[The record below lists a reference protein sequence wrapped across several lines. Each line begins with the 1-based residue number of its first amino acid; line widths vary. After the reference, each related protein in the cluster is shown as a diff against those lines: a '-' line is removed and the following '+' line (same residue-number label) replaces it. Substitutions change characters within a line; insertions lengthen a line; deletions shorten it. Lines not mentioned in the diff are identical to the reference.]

1 MRWLVLNQKKN
12 GYKNK
17 MNIKDLLLGAFLYFL
32 GQLITYW
39 QLNGQFI
46 WEWAKKNPFLVS
58 CLGIPISYIFI
69 YATKYS
75 VNGFGGSMW
84 PQRFVG
90 FATGMIVY
98 AWGTSYYFNQQFDMK
113 TAISLAL
120 CLILIIIQI
129 AWK

>member
-1 MRWLVLNQKKN
+1 
-12 GYKNK
+12 
-17 MNIKDLLLGAFLYFL
+17 MNIKDLLIGAFLYFL

-46 WEWAKKNPFLVS
+46 WTWAKKNPMWLS
-58 CLGIPISYIFI
+58 SLGIPISLIFI
-69 YATKYS
+69 WATKYS
-75 VNGFGGSMW
+75 VSGFDGAMW

-98 AWGTSYYFNQQFDMK
+98 AWGTSYYFDQHIDMK

>member
-1 MRWLVLNQKKN
+1 
-12 GYKNK
+12 
-17 MNIKDLLLGAFLYFL
+17 MNIKDLLIGALLYL
-32 GQLITYW
+32 VGQVITYW

-46 WEWAKKNPFLVS
+46 WEWAKKNPFLVA
-58 CLGIPISYIFI
+58 CFGIPISFIFMW
-69 YATKYS
+69 ATKYT
-75 VNGFGGSMW
+75 VAGFDGQMW

-98 AWGTSYYFNQQFDMK
+98 AWGTSYYFNQPIDMK

-120 CLILIIIQI
+120 SLVLIIIQV